1 MKDNE
6 EKMQIEF
13 QKLCFQRKNCI
24 MLGLLLHIN
33 NGKDVEVGSFQV
45 MKCIFCYV
53 NLVNNFNPTIK
64 HRKGLITYYK
74 TYGVIGLKK
83 HVDVDPIIIIA
94 KAIEEEVNSL
104 IRGLVKKQ
112 PTN

>member
-1 MKDNE
+1 
-6 EKMQIEF
+6 
-13 QKLCFQRKNCI
+13 

-33 NGKDVEVGSFQV
+33 NGKDVEVGSPQV

-53 NLVNNFNPTIK
+53 DLLNNYNPSIK

-74 TYGVIGLKK
+74 THRVIGLKK

-104 IRGLVKKQ
+104 IRVFVFKK
-112 PTN
+112 TNKLKAQFVRHSNL